1 MSFEKVNVN
10 SLKQALQSCK
20 NALKTSKIKE
30 LASDVASDNSWQT
43 DSKNQ
48 LKQALNTLANTRY
61 KELEKTLDKYIQAAS
76 KIDQYQDLERENK
89 QLLQQNQSLNT
100 KLYYTEYYKELEY
113 VYVRYAFCSS
123 FLRIV
128 KIKDSKIRKELLEMT
143 WNKVYTNFP
152 DWKKNEILNKSKNKK
167 NLYLKSINKTTYKIY
182 ATILSIIMKRK

>member
-10 SLKQALQSCK
+10 SLKQALQYCK
-20 NALKTSKIKE
+20 NNLKTSKIKE

-100 KLYYTEYYKELEY
+100 KLYYTEYYKEKEEGPDGEDIY
-113 VYVRYAFCSS
+113 VTHSR
-123 FLRIV
+123 RV
-128 KIKDSKIRKELLEMT
+128 KDYSVQNRMNQIEDKINE
-143 WNKVYTNFP
+143 NKRRMNTL
-152 DWKKNEILNKSKNKK
+152 KNEVSNQI
-167 NLYLKSINKTTYKIY
+167 
-182 ATILSIIMKRK
+182 

>member
-100 KLYYTEYYKELEY
+100 KLYYTEYYKEKEEGPDGEDIY
-113 VYVRYAFCSS
+113 VTRS
-123 FLRIV
+123 RRV
-128 KIKDSKIRKELLEMT
+128 KDYSVQNRMNQIEDKINE
-143 WNKVYTNFP
+143 NKRRMNTL
-152 DWKKNEILNKSKNKK
+152 KNEVSNQI
-167 NLYLKSINKTTYKIY
+167 
-182 ATILSIIMKRK
+182 

>member
-100 KLYYTEYYKELEY
+100 KLYYTEYYKE
-113 VYVRYAFCSS
+113 
-123 FLRIV
+123 
-128 KIKDSKIRKELLEMT
+128 KEEG
-143 WNKVYTNFP
+143 
-152 DWKKNEILNKSKNKK
+152 
-167 NLYLKSINKTTYKIY
+167 
-182 ATILSIIMKRK
+182 